1 MGRQHRLF
9 HAGEMSDPMYL
20 EDRIQ
25 NSWGWHAMLKLQR
38 LLAVISTVIVV
49 FELGIVVV
57 CRYIFEINVL
67 GYDEIILIGAYW
79 MYFIGSSY
87 ATWEES
93 HVSADVLSIFVS
105 KRTQTKLKVFSKV
118 VQVLVGVPLVYLSFD
133 LVRWDILIDP
143 RTIDWGI
150 PYLIPHTGIFVG
162 FVMMLF
168 YNSVY
173 LLRDYHRVK
182 DFKG

>member
-1 MGRQHRLF
+1 
-9 HAGEMSDPMYL
+9 MYL
-20 EDRIQ
+20 EDKIQ
-25 NSWGWHAMLKLQR
+25 NSRAWDVMLKLQR
-38 LLAVISTVIVV
+38 FLAALSTVIVV

-93 HVSADVLSIFVS
+93 HVSADVLSMFVS
-105 KRTQTKLKVFSKV
+105 KITQQKLALFSKM
-118 VQVLVGVPLVYLSFD
+118 VQVIVGVPMVYLSFD

-150 PYLIPHTGIFVG
+150 PYLIPHMGILAG
-162 FVMMLF
+162 FVLMLF

-182 DFKG
+182 DFKE

>member
-1 MGRQHRLF
+1 
-9 HAGEMSDPMYL
+9 MYL

-25 NSWGWHAMLKLQR
+25 KTWAWDAALKFQR
-38 LLAVISTVIVV
+38 FLAALSTVIVV

-57 CRYIFEINVL
+57 CSYIFEINVL

-93 HVSADVLSIFVS
+93 HVSADVLSIFIS
-105 KRTQTKLKVFSKV
+105 EKTQKKLSLFSKF
-118 VQVLVGVPLVYLSFD
+118 VQVLVGIPMVILSFD
-133 LVRWDILIDP
+133 LVRWDIIIDP
-143 RTIDWGI
+143 RTIDWNI
-150 PYLIPHTGIFVG
+150 PYLIPHMGIFAG

-168 YNSVY
+168 YNFVY
-173 LLRDYHRVK
+173 LLRDYHGVK

>member
-1 MGRQHRLF
+1 
-9 HAGEMSDPMYL
+9 MYL
-20 EDRIQ
+20 EDKIQ
-25 NSWGWHAMLKLQR
+25 NSRAWDFMLKLQR
-38 LLAVISTVIVV
+38 FLAALSTVIVV

-87 ATWEES
+87 ATWEET

-105 KRTQTKLKVFSKV
+105 ERTQQKLALFSKA
-118 VQVLVGVPLVYLSFD
+118 VQVLVGLPLVYLSFD

-150 PYLIPHTGIFVG
+150 PYLIPHMGIFVG
-162 FVMMLF
+162 FTLMLF

-173 LLRDYHRVK
+173 LLRDYHRIK

>member
-1 MGRQHRLF
+1 
-9 HAGEMSDPMYL
+9 MYL

-25 NSWGWHAMLKLQR
+25 KSWAWGAMLKLQR
-38 LLAVISTVIVV
+38 FLAAVSTVIVV

-57 CRYIFEINVL
+57 CRYIFEVNVL

-105 KRTQTKLKVFSKV
+105 EKTQKKLSLFSKA
-118 VQVLVGVPLVYLSFD
+118 VQVAVGIPLVILSFD
-133 LVRWDILIDP
+133 LVRWDISIDP

-150 PYLIPHTGIFVG
+150 PYLIPHMGIFVG